1 MRNGIFRRRL
11 LESSESMNVKI
22 RKTLKEDTEAKD
34 KNADHNRIQ
43 DKGEFKTFVKEKGST
58 EKNEREE
65 TTTRG
70 KVYPSVKKK

>member
-1 MRNGIFRRRL
+1 MRNGKTQRRL
-11 LESSESMNVKI
+11 LVLENASVK
-22 RKTLKEDTEAKD
+22 KFKDTKEDTEAKD

-43 DKGEFKTFVKEKGST
+43 DKGEFKTLVKEKGST